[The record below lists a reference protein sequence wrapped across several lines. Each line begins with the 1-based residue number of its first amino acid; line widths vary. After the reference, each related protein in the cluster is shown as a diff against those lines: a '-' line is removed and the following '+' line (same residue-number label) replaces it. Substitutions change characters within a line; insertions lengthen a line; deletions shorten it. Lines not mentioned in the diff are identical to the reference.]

1 MTRCLI
7 AACLLLAGCAAAPA
21 GKEATFLCEG
31 GRQGV
36 VSFAGDN
43 ARLGFANETFELKRV
58 PSASG
63 VRYNG
68 VRASLF
74 TKDDE
79 ALIEVDGRQLGPCQ
93 EVKPRR

>member
-1 MTRCLI
+1 M
-7 AACLLLAGCAAAPA
+7 
-21 GKEATFLCEG
+21 TFLCDG

-36 VSFAGDN
+36 VAFSGESASLRFAS
-43 ARLGFANETFELKRV
+43 ETFELRRA

-63 VRYNG
+63 ARYNG
-68 VRASLF
+68 VRASVF

-93 EVKPRR
+93 EVKPKS